1 MVGDERFTFL
11 VPAIFFFKKSNR
23 PGFVAFVI
31 PKFILD
37 SEAERNEIEEMNYSS
52 LNLNAISF
60 VLHPSVLKA

>member
-1 MVGDERFTFL
+1 MVGDERFTFV
-11 VPAIFFFKKSNR
+11 VPTIFFFKKSNR
-23 PGFVAFVI
+23 PGFVL
-31 PKFILD
+31 PKSILD